1 MALIKSMTG
10 YGRAKEK
17 RSSRDITVEVRA
29 VNNRYL
35 DCTVKMPRL
44 YIFAEDAL
52 KQRVQ
57 RAVSR
62 GKVDVFVSVDA
73 SAADVTK
80 VSVNRELAG
89 QYAAALEELAEI
101 RGLAAYQ
108 VTPEVLARFP
118 DVLSVTK
125 ADEDLEA
132 VSADLCAVLIAAL
145 ASFNEM
151 RAIEGTKLAEDVG
164 NRLTAIEDYTT
175 QVEARSPET
184 VAEYRSKLT
193 ARMQEVLQSVSVDPQ
208 RLLTEAAIYADKVA
222 VDEETVRLRSHTAQL
237 RTMLESEE
245 PMGRKMDFLIQEVNR
260 ESNTIGSKCSDLQI
274 ARDVVE
280 LKAEIEK
287 IREQVQ
293 NIE

>member
-1 MALIKSMTG
+1 MIKSMTG
-10 YGRAKEK
+10 YGRARET
-17 RSSRDITVEVRA
+17 RNSRDITVEVRA

-62 GKVDVFVSVDA
+62 GKVDVFVTVDA

-80 VSVNRELAG
+80 VAVNRELAG
-89 QYAAALEELAEI
+89 QYASALNELAEFC
-101 RGLAAYQ
+101 GPTAYK

-132 VSADLCAVLIAAL
+132 VSADFCAVLDAAL
-145 ASFNEM
+145 AAFNGM
-151 RAIEGTKLAEDVG
+151 RGVEGTRLAEDIG
-164 NRLTAIEDYTT
+164 NRLSAIEVYTG

-184 VAEYRSKLT
+184 VAEYRAKLT
-193 ARMQEVLQSVSVDPQ
+193 ARMQEVLQSASIDPQ
-208 RLLTEAAIYADKVA
+208 RIPTRWPWTRRPSVCGAMWLSFGPCWRPRSPWGGRWTSLFRRSTGRPTPSVPSAA
-222 VDEETVRLRSHTAQL
+222 TCPSPRWW
-237 RTMLESEE
+237 
-245 PMGRKMDFLIQEVNR
+245 
-260 ESNTIGSKCSDLQI
+260 
-274 ARDVVE
+274 
-280 LKAEIEK
+280 
-287 IREQVQ
+287 
-293 NIE
+293 